1 MYSRPGFAPSYG
13 SYGGGMMGGMRSY
26 GAAPPAVA
34 QPQQQPQ
41 QADAKGKGRFVEL
54 DDADWEA
61 QFARV
66 GDATEAEAA
75 TAEQPQK
82 PQEQADAAA
91 NVLDGEIPLD
101 ATESDA
107 QLLKDLEATWAQL
120 KGQLGS
126 ANAQDAELAQWEA
139 QYGSQF
145 NDLHG
150 SPLVDTDDDDL
161 FGTTP
166 DIRRAPT
173 WTRDNVDAFLS
184 DQSAFPFSDDNA
196 YAERPGDMYAEGLRL
211 LAEGAPLS
219 EAALAFEA
227 ACRQDETRAEAWKA
241 AGETW
246 AADEREAKGMR
257 ALEKAVAC
265 GGPAGVSAWLVRPPL
280 SLSLSLPRALE
291 LQVLTLRPRPQSL
304 AVAYV
309 NEGQELRALATLE
322 KWLSLAYPSI
332 SLPPLDA
339 STLRSPWDASNRVVD
354 LFLAAAQAGPQARA
368 PGQSDELGV
377 VDPDVQVGLGVLFY
391 SNSEYDKAKDCFE
404 AALSVRPNVRPS
416 PSSSSSS
423 PAFPS
428 LPPHLAPPPLSRPS
442 SLSLSL
448 SLARPDALE
457 QAQLTRR
464 PSRPQDFTLWNRLG
478 ATLANS
484 GHPETAIDA
493 YRRALDL
500 RPTFT
505 RATYN
510 LGVSCLNIGCYHE
523 AAEHLLAALQG
534 QMTREES
541 ARKGQT
547 GDQDMGRAP
556 DGSENLWHT
565 LRRSFLCMVS
575 LGSSF
580 RPPAPSTTSSAL
592 ARSLLH
598 SHGPHAP
605 GQPALTPPS
614 TPAGAP
620 RPRRQGHARREPRR
634 IPRRGLRVLS
644 CVRALSLSGRAAA
657 AAGASEGEGL
667 VRSSL
672 SSPSSAFLP
681 FLALSFLSSRSLS
694 SLLSSLLARTSM

>member
-1 MYSRPGFAPSYG
+1 M
-13 SYGGGMMGGMRSY
+13 
-26 GAAPPAVA
+26 
-34 QPQQQPQ
+34 
-41 QADAKGKGRFVEL
+41 
-54 DDADWEA
+54 
-61 QFARV
+61 
-66 GDATEAEAA
+66 
-75 TAEQPQK
+75 
-82 PQEQADAAA
+82 
-91 NVLDGEIPLD
+91 
-101 ATESDA
+101 
-107 QLLKDLEATWAQL
+107 
-120 KGQLGS
+120 
-126 ANAQDAELAQWEA
+126 
-139 QYGSQF
+139 
-145 NDLHG
+145 
-150 SPLVDTDDDDL
+150 
-161 FGTTP
+161 
-166 DIRRAPT
+166 
-173 WTRDNVDAFLS
+173 
-184 DQSAFPFSDDNA
+184 
-196 YAERPGDMYAEGLRL
+196 
-211 LAEGAPLS
+211 
-219 EAALAFEA
+219 
-227 ACRQDETRAEAWKA
+227 
-241 AGETW
+241 
-246 AADEREAKGMR
+246 
-257 ALEKAVAC
+257 
-265 GGPAGVSAWLVRPPL
+265 
-280 SLSLSLPRALE
+280 
-291 LQVLTLRPRPQSL
+291 LTLRPRPQSL

>member
-1 MYSRPGFAPSYG
+1 MSAFSAMMGGAECSTSSNPLSSLLKQQHQDHSLHHQGFNAPGTASAAHPGASMRSYTATPPGQQGLQGDHDADRFFHHHHQHVAAPPAAGPLALDAMRRELDNVSRSSSAGPIKGDREWASQYQPAGSSLSPADMARMDEQFRMQQHQGMPADFASEFRQQQHFPSASAAPGFAPAAGPASSSSAMYSRPGFAPSYG
-13 SYGGGMMGGMRSY
+13 SYGGGAMMGGMRSY
-26 GAAPPAVA
+26 GAAPPAAVA
-34 QPQQQPQ
+34 QQPQ

-75 TAEQPQK
+75 TATAEQPQQ
-82 PQEQADAAA
+82 QEQADATT

-126 ANAQDAELAQWEA
+126 ANAHDAELAQWEA

-184 DQSAFPFSDDNA
+184 DQSAFPFADDNA

-227 ACRQDETRAEAWKA
+227 ACRHDETRAEAWKA

-265 GGPAGVSAWLVRPPL
+265 GGPAGVSAWL
-280 SLSLSLPRALE
+280 
-291 LQVLTLRPRPQSL
+291 SL

-332 SLPPLDA
+332 SLPVLDP
-339 STLRSPWDASNRVVD
+339 STLGSPWDASNRVVD

-404 AALSVRPNVRPS
+404 AALSVRPN
-416 PSSSSSS
+416 
-423 PAFPS
+423 
-428 LPPHLAPPPLSRPS
+428 
-442 SLSLSL
+442 
-448 SLARPDALE
+448 
-457 QAQLTRR
+457 
-464 PSRPQDFTLWNRLG
+464 DFTLWNRLG

-534 QMTREES
+534 QMTREEG

-547 GDQDMGRAP
+547 GDSDMGRAP

-565 LRRSFLCMVS
+565 LRRSLLCME
-575 LGSSF
+575 
-580 RPPAPSTTSSAL
+580 RHDL
-592 ARSLLH
+592 ADKAM
-598 SHGPHAP
+598 P
-605 GQPALTPPS
+605 
-614 TPAGAP
+614 
-620 RPRRQGHARREPRR
+620 
-634 IPRRGLRVLS
+634 
-644 CVRALSLSGRAAA
+644 
-657 AAGASEGEGL
+657 GASLDAFRAEGFE
-667 VRSSL
+667 
-672 SSPSSAFLP
+672 F
-681 FLALSFLSSRSLS
+681 
-694 SLLSSLLARTSM
+694 

>member
-1 MYSRPGFAPSYG
+1 M
-13 SYGGGMMGGMRSY
+13 
-26 GAAPPAVA
+26 
-34 QPQQQPQ
+34 
-41 QADAKGKGRFVEL
+41 
-54 DDADWEA
+54 
-61 QFARV
+61 
-66 GDATEAEAA
+66 
-75 TAEQPQK
+75 
-82 PQEQADAAA
+82 
-91 NVLDGEIPLD
+91 
-101 ATESDA
+101 
-107 QLLKDLEATWAQL
+107 
-120 KGQLGS
+120 
-126 ANAQDAELAQWEA
+126 
-139 QYGSQF
+139 
-145 NDLHG
+145 
-150 SPLVDTDDDDL
+150 
-161 FGTTP
+161 
-166 DIRRAPT
+166 
-173 WTRDNVDAFLS
+173 
-184 DQSAFPFSDDNA
+184 
-196 YAERPGDMYAEGLRL
+196 
-211 LAEGAPLS
+211 
-219 EAALAFEA
+219 
-227 ACRQDETRAEAWKA
+227 
-241 AGETW
+241 
-246 AADEREAKGMR
+246 
-257 ALEKAVAC
+257 
-265 GGPAGVSAWLVRPPL
+265 
-280 SLSLSLPRALE
+280 
-291 LQVLTLRPRPQSL
+291 LTLRPRSQSL

-416 PSSSSSS
+416 PSSSSSWSS

-442 SLSLSL
+442 SLSLTL
-448 SLARPDALE
+448 SLTLAPTDALE

-541 ARKGQT
+541 ARKSQT
-547 GDQDMGRAP
+547 GDSDLGRAP

-565 LRRSFLCMVS
+565 LRRALLCLVS
-575 LGSSF
+575 PELLKRPPGPPPPPPLTLFPTLLCTTRTRRTRADSPST
-580 RPPAPSTTSSAL
+580 RPPA
-592 ARSLLH
+592 
-598 SHGPHAP
+598 
-605 GQPALTPPS
+605 
-614 TPAGAP
+614 GAS

-634 IPRRGLRVLS
+634 VPRRGLRVLS
-644 CVRALSLSGRAAA
+644 CVRALEAYDVDVGGGGGGGGER
-657 AAGASEGEGL
+657 EGL
-667 VRSSL
+667 VRSS
-672 SSPSSAFLP
+672 SSSSALLP
-681 FLALSFLSSRSLS
+681 FLALSSLSSRSLLSLLFSSRLRKHVTRTCS
-694 SLLSSLLARTSM
+694 SLPPSRRVPARKRREEKRSETRCFISSRGSLRSSPGSVPLRAWAIVRQRLHTHSHLPGLQLGERGGREERGGSDAPTPAAPNPTLRLEGGNWLGSRMRAAWIAK

>member
-1 MYSRPGFAPSYG
+1 MSAFSAMMGGAECSTSSNPLSSLLKQQHQDHSLHHQGFNAPGTSSAGQPGASMRSYTHTPPGQQQHHLQGDHDADRFFHPQHQHVAAPPAAGPLALDAMRRELDNVSRASSAGPIKGDREWASQYQPAGSSLSPADMARMDEQFRMQHHQGMPSDFAAEFRQQQHFPSASAAPGFAPAAGPASSSSSSGAMYSRPGFAPSYG

-26 GAAPPAVA
+26 GAGAPPVV
-34 QPQQQPQ
+34 QSQQPQ

-66 GDATEAEAA
+66 GDATDAEAA
-75 TAEQPQK
+75 ATTTVEPQQQ
-82 PQEQADAAA
+82 QEGDATA

-126 ANAQDAELAQWEA
+126 ANAHDAELAQWEA

-150 SPLVDTDDDDL
+150 SPLVDTDDDGDL

-166 DIRRAPT
+166 EIRRAPT
-173 WTRDNVDAFLS
+173 WTRDNVDGFLS
-184 DQSAFPFSDDNA
+184 DQSAFPFSDDNQ
-196 YAERPGDMYAEGLRL
+196 YVDRPGDMYAEGMRL
-211 LAEGAPLS
+211 LSEGAPLS

-265 GGPAGVSAWLVRPPL
+265 GGPAGVSAWL
-280 SLSLSLPRALE
+280 
-291 LQVLTLRPRPQSL
+291 SL

-332 SLPPLDA
+332 SLPVLDTA
-339 STLRSPWDASNRVVD
+339 TMRSPWDASNRVVD

-404 AALSVRPNVRPS
+404 AALSVRPN
-416 PSSSSSS
+416 
-423 PAFPS
+423 
-428 LPPHLAPPPLSRPS
+428 
-442 SLSLSL
+442 
-448 SLARPDALE
+448 
-457 QAQLTRR
+457 
-464 PSRPQDFTLWNRLG
+464 
-478 ATLANS
+478 
-484 GHPETAIDA
+484 
-493 YRRALDL
+493 
-500 RPTFT
+500 
-505 RATYN
+505 
-510 LGVSCLNIGCYHE
+510 
-523 AAEHLLAALQG
+523 
-534 QMTREES
+534 
-541 ARKGQT
+541 
-547 GDQDMGRAP
+547 
-556 DGSENLWHT
+556 
-565 LRRSFLCMVS
+565 
-575 LGSSF
+575 
-580 RPPAPSTTSSAL
+580 
-592 ARSLLH
+592 
-598 SHGPHAP
+598 
-605 GQPALTPPS
+605 
-614 TPAGAP
+614 
-620 RPRRQGHARREPRR
+620 
-634 IPRRGLRVLS
+634 
-644 CVRALSLSGRAAA
+644 
-657 AAGASEGEGL
+657 
-667 VRSSL
+667 
-672 SSPSSAFLP
+672 
-681 FLALSFLSSRSLS
+681 
-694 SLLSSLLARTSM
+694 